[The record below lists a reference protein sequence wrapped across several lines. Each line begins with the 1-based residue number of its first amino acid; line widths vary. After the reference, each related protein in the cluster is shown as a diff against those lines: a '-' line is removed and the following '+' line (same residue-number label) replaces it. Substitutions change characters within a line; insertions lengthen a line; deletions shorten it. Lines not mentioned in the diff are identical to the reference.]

1 MGETKVP
8 AVEPIDLSAVQQRD
22 DLTVQSVGI
31 AVEVLDAIAAAGKP
45 VRLTQIAERL
55 NMPRARVHRY
65 LKTLKQL
72 GLVWQERSGERYG
85 LGWRLFQLG
94 QFASEQFEIKR
105 LVEDPVRRLRDAV
118 DATVSVSVPAN
129 GLAVTIIVEQPR
141 TRRPNLMVLEG
152 RRLVPH
158 ATAQGRIALAFAD
171 AAVRERILAQP
182 LPRLTDHTTT
192 DVEVL
197 RRRLAQIP
205 STLCEVCIG
214 EIRPG
219 VTTFAAPVLDRDGK
233 LHAIVGML
241 QVDEDAPESRHPEL
255 LRAVQQCAAA
265 VSRELNADA
274 YARIG
279 IFA

>member
-1 MGETKVP
+1 MGKTEVP
-8 AVEPIDLSAVQQRD
+8 AVERAETGVLQPRD

-105 LVEDPVRRLRDAV
+105 LVEEPVRRLRDAV

-129 GLAVTIIVEQPR
+129 AIAVTIIVEQPR

-171 AAVRERILAQP
+171 DAAREQVLAQP
-182 LPRLTDHTTT
+182 LRPLTDRTTT
-192 DVEVL
+192 DPDVL
-197 RRRLAQIP
+197 RGRLARIR
-205 STLCEVCIG
+205 TDLCEICIG

-233 LHAIVGML
+233 LLAIVGML
-241 QVDEDAPESRHPEL
+241 QVDEEAPESRYPDL
-255 LRAVQQCAAA
+255 VRAVQRCAAA
-265 VSRELNADA
+265 VSQELNSDA

-279 IFA
+279 IFV

>member
-1 MGETKVP
+1 MAETELPV
-8 AVEPIDLSAVQQRD
+8 VEPETANGQPRD

-31 AVEVLDAIAAAGKP
+31 AVEVLDAIAAAGRP
-45 VRLTQIAERL
+45 VRLTAIAERL

-105 LVEDPVRRLRDAV
+105 RVEEPIRRLRDAL

-129 GLAVTIIVEQPR
+129 ALAVTIIVEQPK

-158 ATAQGRIALAFAD
+158 ATAQGRIALAFAED
-171 AAVRERILAQP
+171 AAREQILAQP
-182 LPRLTDHTTT
+182 LRRLTDRTMT
-192 DVEVL
+192 DPDAL
-197 RRRLAQIP
+197 RRRLARIR
-205 STLCEVCIG
+205 TELYEVCVG
-214 EIRPG
+214 EIRAD
-219 VTTFAAPVLDRDGK
+219 VSTFAAPVLDRDGK
-233 LHAIVGML
+233 LHAIVAVL
-241 QVDEDAPESRHPEL
+241 QVSEDAPESRHPEIV
-255 LRAVQQCAAA
+255 RAVQHCAAT
-265 VSRELNADA
+265 VSKELNADA

-279 IFA
+279 LYM

>member
-1 MGETKVP
+1 MSP
-8 AVEPIDLSAVQQRD
+8 PRD

-105 LVEDPVRRLRDAV
+105 LVEGPIRRLRDDV
-118 DATVSVSVPAN
+118 DATVSVSVSAA
-129 GLAVTIIVEQPR
+129 GIAVTIIVEQPK
-141 TRRPNLMVLEG
+141 TRQPNLMVLEG

-158 ATAQGRIALAFAD
+158 ATAQGRIALAFA
-171 AAVRERILAQP
+171 AADTREQILAQP
-182 LPRLTDHTTT
+182 LRRLTDHTTT
-192 DVEVL
+192 DPEVV
-197 RRRLAQIP
+197 RRRLERIRAELYEI
-205 STLCEVCIG
+205 CIG

-219 VTTFAAPVLDRDGK
+219 VTTFAAPVLDRDGM
-233 LHAIVGML
+233 LAAIVGML
-241 QVDEDAPESRHPEL
+241 QVDEAAPESRHPEL
-255 LRAVQQCAAA
+255 VRAVQRCAAA
-265 VSRELNADA
+265 VSQELSSDA